1 MKEREP
7 TMIHEI
13 HTYTVNLARVV
24 REATTLYVEASTP
37 EEAKTIAE
45 YIAQNGKD
53 QATRKPV
60 AVDWEPAGIKEEA
73 WTVACEELVTY

>member
-1 MKEREP
+1 MK
-7 TMIHEI
+7 
-13 HTYTVNLARVV
+13 YTVNLARVV
-24 REATTLYVEASTP
+24 TEAATLYIEAP
-37 EEAKTIAE
+37 NAEEAKSIAE

-53 QATRKPV
+53 PATRKPV